1 MEFDAKIELA
11 ALQQQTK
18 TIRQRRYASSRLD
31 KYTGELLELHR
42 AGATPAELQRWLR
55 ARRIRVVHS
64 TVARWLTKNG

>member
-1 MEFDAKIELA
+1 MEFDAKTELA

-18 TIRQRRYASSRLD
+18 TIRQRRYAVSRLD